1 MNKLFLEEE
10 KKHPGPPPSMK
21 IRKRILKT
29 LSDTPKTIKDI
40 AEEVD
45 ITRDTTT
52 KHLEVLKKLGKA
64 KEIYRNATFR
74 LFIKAEE

>member
-29 LSDTPKTIKDI
+29 
-40 AEEVD
+40 
-45 ITRDTTT
+45 
-52 KHLEVLKKLGKA
+52 
-64 KEIYRNATFR
+64 TFR